1 MFTSN
6 GTLRL
11 ADLNNQANF
20 SANSIGVTLGASGAG
35 QLGLPLTSAG
45 VGSASDS
52 AQSTTQSAISG
63 IAGNTAARTGDQS
76 TPLAR
81 IFDAEKVRNDIA
93 AQVTITAEF
102 GKQASHTV
110 STYIDGQRNALQD
123 ALKKSNKPEEQ
134 ASLKSQISDLTLQER
149 VLNILIGAVS
159 GQGGSALTKESLS
172 AAAEKMRNLMIEDST
187 TSRGVVD
194 STGFELSNLSG
205 ESVGLRGDGRKI
217 GGTRVDLDL
226 LCGTD
231 NSRCKTA
238 TNPDGTQKLDENG
251 KVQLATDSKGRIMFS
266 KGSIE
271 SFIQTPEGQK
281 MVGATG
287 GIQGY
292 KGTLFGNPYTAGSLI
307 DRLIEAFAGTH
318 DFIGGNRSGLYDK
331 QGNARRG
338 RSSTIQALQNT
349 WSATGA
355 IALSAPFA
363 VAEWLS
369 PEVWNAIATLIK
381 AAK

>member
-11 ADLNNQANF
+11 ADINNPANF

-35 QLGLPLTSAG
+35 QLGLPLTGAG
-45 VGSASDS
+45 VGSASIS

-226 LCGTD
+226 LCGMD
-231 NSRCKTA
+231 NRRCEKEL
-238 TNPDGTQKLDENG
+238 NPDSTPKLDQNG
-251 KVQLATDSKGRIMFS
+251 NTQLAKDAKGRIIFID
-266 KGSIE
+266 GALE
-271 SFIQTPEGQK
+271 SFIQTTEGQK

-292 KGTLFGNPYTAGSLI
+292 KGTLFGIPYNAGSLP
-307 DRLIEAFAGTH
+307 DLLIEAFAGTH
-318 DFIGGNRSGLYDK
+318 DTIGGKLSGLYDE